1 MDKIQFKKDNFEVQ
15 WPILYNDTISNY
27 GQITHSNAILD
38 GLKKLSLW

>member
-1 MDKIQFKKDNFEVQ
+1 MDKIKFKIDNFEAL
-15 WPILYNDTISNY
+15 WPILCNDTISNY